1 MSTNW
6 KTGVQTTVLTHVG
19 TALGNKRKP
28 TVEPQAN
35 MEDSLAGRERC
46 RQKRCI
52 LCNFTFRIKF

>member
-1 MSTNW
+1 M
-6 KTGVQTTVLTHVG
+6 QTTVLTHTG

-52 LCNFTFRIKF
+52 LYNFTFRIKF